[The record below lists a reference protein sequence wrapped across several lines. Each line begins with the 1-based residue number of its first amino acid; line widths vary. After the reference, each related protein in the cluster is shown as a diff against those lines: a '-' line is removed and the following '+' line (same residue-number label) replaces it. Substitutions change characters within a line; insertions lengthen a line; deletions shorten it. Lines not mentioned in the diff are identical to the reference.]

1 MCLEI
6 YRLDPV
12 HFFSAPGLAWQADF
26 KKIKVKLDL
35 LTDIDILVMVENNI
49 IDGTCHAIHQY
60 AKANNKYTKEY
71 DKNEFKTR
79 IKSKIST
86 KKIIE
91 LLTSIKKLG

>member
-35 LTDIDILVMVENNI
+35 LTDIDILVMVV
-49 IDGTCHAIHQY
+49 Q
-60 AKANNKYTKEY
+60 
-71 DKNEFKTR
+71 
-79 IKSKIST
+79 
-86 KKIIE
+86 
-91 LLTSIKKLG
+91 